1 MNIYSANEWDTLK
14 KVVVGVAD
22 GAKIPPMDKSL
33 RCINYADRQDVS
45 NVKAGPYPDQV
56 IDESNEDLEKF
67 VKFLEGESVEVVRP
81 QRTEEVEYYNYCP
94 RDTVFVHGE
103 KMLAAPMSLRA
114 RDKEFYHMLPHI
126 AGVQVSQRID
136 KIDELY
142 DEACVGDPDKLALT
156 EVAPCFDAAN
166 AIRANDDILYLVSNS
181 GNKAGATYLQDWI
194 NKPERSYLESTSNVK
209 VHTLE
214 NVYSYMH
221 IDSTIAFLREGLLL
235 ANPSRIKD
243 KDVLPAPFNNWD
255 IIWAPD
261 PVDAGHYP
269 GMCNSSIWT
278 WNVNLFSVNPNLVVL
293 EEHQEPTRKALEKHG
308 IECAMLP
315 IRHARTLG
323 GCFHCCTLDLVRDS
337 Q

>member
-1 MNIYSANEWDTLK
+1 MNIYSTNEWDPLE

-22 GAKIPPMDKSL
+22 YCRIPEMDKSL
-33 RCINYADRQDVS
+33 RCINYADKKDVS
-45 NVKAGPYPDQV
+45 DVKSGLYPDQV
-56 IDESNEDLEKF
+56 VEESNEDLETF

-81 QRTEEVEYYNYCP
+81 RRTPDVEYYNYCP
-94 RDTVFVHGE
+94 RDTVFVHGN
-103 KMLAAPMSLRA
+103 KLLAAPMSLAA
-114 RDKEFYHMLPHI
+114 RENEYHHMLPHI
-126 AGVQVSQRID
+126 AGVNAPPRID
-136 KIDELY
+136 RTELY
-142 DEACVGDPDKLALT
+142 DETCVGDPDRLALT

-181 GNKAGATYLQDWI
+181 GNKAGAAYLQQWA
-194 NKPERSYLESTSNVK
+194 NKPQTSYGEPTDNIK
-209 VHTLE
+209 VHRLE

-255 IIWAPD
+255 IIWAPE

-269 GMCNSSIWT
+269 GLCNSSIWT

-293 EEHQEPTRKALEKHG
+293 EEHQEPTRKALEAHG

-315 IRHARTLG
+315 LRHARTLG
-323 GCFHCCTLDLVRDS
+323 GCFHCCTLDLARKH
-337 Q
+337 